1 MVPVGEKFSP
11 RTTVKQ
17 KPSLH
22 KYSDFA
28 IIGGV
33 QVLFY
38 QTSSGR
44 SPVTDEL
51 DSLPVQAS
59 AHAYELL
66 DGIETYGLSAPRV
79 IFRQL
84 EGKLWEIKMNLP
96 QTGGYRIF
104 YCLIE
109 AGNMILL
116 HAYAKKSQKA
126 PKKELE
132 TAWRRLLDA
141 QKRGL

>member
-1 MVPVGEKFSP
+1 LRS
-11 RTTVKQ
+11 
-17 KPSLH
+17 
-22 KYSDFA
+22 YSKFA
-28 IIGGV
+28 IMEPM

-38 QTSSGR
+38 QTTNGR
-44 SPVTDEL
+44 SPVTEEL
-51 DSLPVQAS
+51 DSLPTQAS

-66 DGIETYGLSAPRV
+66 DGIESHGLGAPRV
-79 IFRQL
+79 VFRQI

-109 AGNMILL
+109 AGNMLLL

-141 QKRGL
+141 QKRGV

>member
-1 MVPVGEKFSP
+1 MHS
-11 RTTVKQ
+11 
-17 KPSLH
+17 
-22 KYSDFA
+22 YSKFA
-28 IIGGV
+28 IMKPM

-38 QTSSGR
+38 QTSNGR
-44 SPVTDEL
+44 SPVTEEL
-51 DSLPVQAS
+51 DDPVQAS

-66 DGIETYGLSAPRV
+66 DGIEIHGLNAPRV
-79 IFRQL
+79 VFRQID
-84 EGKLWEIKMNLP
+84 GKLWEIKMNLP

-104 YCLIE
+104 YCLVE
-109 AGNMILL
+109 ANTMLLL

-141 QKRGL
+141 QKRGV